1 MSDNHDYVAGH
12 TPGPWVIYDD
22 GPDGS
27 DVILAH
33 IDEENYDIAYIAAD
47 ERPEDEKKANARLIA
62 AAPDLLEALRAA
74 VEYLG
79 CALRGANLKA
89 TGYDR
94 EAGVE
99 EYQAALAAIAKAEG
113 RGS

>member
-1 MSDNHDYVAGH
+1 MSNH
-12 TPGPWVIYDD
+12 TPGPW
-22 GPDGS
+22 
-27 DVILAH
+27 
-33 IDEENYDIAYIAAD
+33 NAD
-47 ERPEDEKKANARLIA
+47 EQPDAYGYGTIRPCDGTENGDTSAQPIATVYEYANARLIA
-62 AAPDLLEALRAA
+62 AAPDLLAALRAA

-79 CALRGANLKA
+79 CALAGANLKA

-113 RGS
+113 RRS